1 MTVLLNN
8 HPQDV
13 TQEEFEKDL
22 LLLPEWRQKKALR
35 FRFLLDRVL
44 CAKAYLLLKQGLS
57 STFGITDNPEFLY
70 TGHDKPVLKDCPD
83 IHFNLSHCKK
93 GVLCVIDRQDIGC
106 DIEEILQQL
115 DMDLCRHCFSESEIT
130 DILSSPSPCTQF
142 AVWWTRKEAYL
153 KLTGMGLI
161 DNLPAL
167 FTTEVMNKIK
177 FETTVDENHGYVYTT
192 CTYLCS

>member
-1 MTVLLNN
+1 MTILLNN

-22 LLLPEWRQKKALR
+22 HLLPEWRQEKALR

-44 CAKAYLLLKQGLS
+44 CTKAYLLLKQGLS
-57 STFGITDNPEFLY
+57 STFGITGNPEFLY
-70 TGHDKPVLKDCPD
+70 IDHEKPVLKDFPD

-93 GVLCVIDRQDIGC
+93 GVLCVIDRHEIGC
-106 DIEEILQQL
+106 DIEEIEQKL
-115 DMDLCRHCFSESEIT
+115 DMDLCRHCFSESEIAE
-130 DILSSPSPCTQF
+130 ILSSPSPCTQF

-153 KLTGMGLI
+153 KLTGIGLV

-167 FTTEVMNKIK
+167 FSPEILSRIK
-177 FETTVDENHGYVYTT
+177 FVTTIDEDRGYVYTT
-192 CTYLCS
+192 CTYL

>member
-70 TGHDKPVLKDCPD
+70 IGHDKPVLKDCPD
-83 IHFNLSHCKK
+83 IHFNLSHCKR

-106 DIEEILQQL
+106 DIEEIMQQL
-115 DMDLCRHCFSESEIT
+115 DMDLCRHCFSESEFT
-130 DILSSPSPCTQF
+130 DIFSSPSPCTQF
-142 AVWWTRKEAYL
+142 TVWWTRKEAYL

-161 DNLPAL
+161 DNLPTL
-167 FTTEVMNKIK
+167 FTTEVMKKIK
-177 FETTVDENHGYVYTT
+177 FETTVDEDHGYVYTI

>member
-1 MTVLLNN
+1 MTILLNN

-22 LLLPEWRQKKALR
+22 HLLPEWRQEKALR

-44 CAKAYLLLKQGLS
+44 CTKAYLLLKQGLS
-57 STFGITDNPEFLY
+57 STFGITGNPEFLY
-70 TGHDKPVLKDCPD
+70 IGYEKPVLKDFPD

-93 GVLCVIDRQDIGC
+93 GVLCVIDRHEIGC
-106 DIEEILQQL
+106 DIEEIEQKL
-115 DMDLCRHCFSESEIT
+115 DMDLCRHSFSESEIA

-153 KLTGMGLI
+153 KLTGIGLV

-167 FTTEVMNKIK
+167 FSPEILSRIK
-177 FETTVDENHGYVYTT
+177 FVTTIDEDRGYVYTT
-192 CTYLCS
+192 CTYL